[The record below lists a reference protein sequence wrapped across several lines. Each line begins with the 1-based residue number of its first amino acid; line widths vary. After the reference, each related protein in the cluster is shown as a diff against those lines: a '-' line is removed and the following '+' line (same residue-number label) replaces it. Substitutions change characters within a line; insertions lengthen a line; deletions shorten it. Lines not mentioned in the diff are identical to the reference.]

1 MRFLLYLLR
10 HPADGFWEIK
20 HENKGKL
27 RVALGI
33 LLAVLLSEI
42 LKRQTTGFIF
52 NDNYNVPLDIFFQIR
67 LLILPVFLFCI
78 SNWALTTLMDGKGTF
93 PEIFIVLCYSFL
105 PMIFFNVL
113 YSLLSN
119 VFSLSDFAYLAL
131 INVLG
136 IGWTC
141 LMLFIGIQ
149 VIHEY
154 SFGKMLLTT
163 LLTVLSAAVVI
174 FICLLFF
181 SLLQEMGNFIYSIYR
196 EISLRI

>member
-93 PEIFIVLCYSFL
+93 SEIFIVLCYSFL

-196 EISLRI
+196 DISLRI

>member
-93 PEIFIVLCYSFL
+93 SEIFIVLCYSFL

-113 YSLLSN
+113 YSLLSI

-131 INVLG
+131 INALG

>member
-93 PEIFIVLCYSFL
+93 SEIFIVLCYSFL

-141 LMLFIGIQ
+141 LMLFIGLQ

>member
-93 PEIFIVLCYSFL
+93 SEIFIVLCYSFL
-105 PMIFFNVL
+105 PMIFSM
-113 YSLLSN
+113 YCTP
-119 VFSLSDFAYLAL
+119 FSP
-131 INVLG
+131 
-136 IGWTC
+136 T
-141 LMLFIGIQ
+141 
-149 VIHEY
+149 
-154 SFGKMLLTT
+154 
-163 LLTVLSAAVVI
+163 
-174 FICLLFF
+174 FF
-181 SLLQEMGNFIYSIYR
+181 H
-196 EISLRI
+196 

>member
-93 PEIFIVLCYSFL
+93 SEIFIVLCYSFL